1 MMKWVN
7 KMLLELNVKDFALI
21 EKLSIKFHEGF
32 NVLLGET
39 GSGKSIIIDA
49 INFLLGGKFN
59 KNFIR
64 TGEGK
69 AFVEGIFTIENIET
83 KKILDDLGIEYED
96 VLIISRETYKYG
108 KSIAKINGKSVILG
122 SLKEI
127 SKTLIDI
134 HGQHENQ
141 NLLNNSVHIQ
151 YIDYFAKEAI
161 YEVLKE
167 YRIKYYKLKEIEKN
181 MQYLEEKKQDD
192 FRKAEFLKYQLEDIE
207 KANLKAQEEEELL
220 ERFKLLN
227 NAEQIENGL
236 SNCYNILY
244 NSNDGY
250 NSVYDSLNLVIKTL
264 SNLEEHNKDIKR
276 IKDSFEEFY
285 YIIEQNVHD
294 LVNIKDNISYDKEEL
309 DFINERIYFLDNL
322 KKKYGESIEEILNY
336 KKQIEKE
343 YFDIQNREISI
354 DKLVKEKEHIEEEL
368 KLLSNRLHD
377 IRLNI
382 SKTLESEIEKE
393 FTYLGLEK
401 VKFKVDI
408 KCLDQFNEN
417 GIDKVKFLVST
428 NPGEPLKSMEEIVSG
443 GELSRIMLSLKS
455 VFINKDNV
463 DSVIFDEIDNG
474 ISGRIA
480 QRVGHK
486 MFLISNKKQVF
497 CITHLP
503 QIAAMADYCYV
514 VWKEVINDKTYSNI
528 KLAEEKEKVE
538 FIAKMLG
545 GLETTELSLE
555 HAEELL
561 NIAKESKK
569 KLVS

>member
-1 MMKWVN
+1 
-7 KMLLELNVKDFALI
+7 MLLELNVKDFALI
-21 EKLSIKFHEGF
+21 EKLSIKFYEGF

-69 AFVEGIFTIENIET
+69 AFVEGIFTIENIQT

-127 SKTLIDI
+127 SKTLMDI

-141 NLLNNSVHIQ
+141 NLLNNNVHIQ
-151 YIDYFAKEAI
+151 YIDYFAKETI

-181 MQYLEEKKQDD
+181 IQYLEEKKQDD

-207 KANLKAQEEEELL
+207 KANLKVQEEEELL

-236 SNCYNILY
+236 NYCYNILY

-250 NSVYDSLNLVIKTL
+250 KSIYDSLNLVIKTL
-264 SNLEEHNKDIKR
+264 SNLEEHNKEIKR

-354 DKLVKEKEHIEEEL
+354 DKLVKEKDDIEEEL

-377 IRLNI
+377 IRLNVSEI
-382 SKTLESEIEKE
+382 LEHEIEKE

-486 MFLISNKKQVF
+486 MFLLSNKKQVF

-514 VWKEVINDKTYSNI
+514 VWKEVIKDKTYSNI

>member
-1 MMKWVN
+1 
-7 KMLLELNVKDFALI
+7 MLLELNVKDFALI
-21 EKLSIKFHEGF
+21 EKFSIKFHEGF

-69 AFVEGIFTIENIET
+69 AFVEGIFTIENIEA

-207 KANLKAQEEEELL
+207 KADLKAQEEEELL

>member
-1 MMKWVN
+1 
-7 KMLLELNVKDFALI
+7 MLLELNVKDFALI